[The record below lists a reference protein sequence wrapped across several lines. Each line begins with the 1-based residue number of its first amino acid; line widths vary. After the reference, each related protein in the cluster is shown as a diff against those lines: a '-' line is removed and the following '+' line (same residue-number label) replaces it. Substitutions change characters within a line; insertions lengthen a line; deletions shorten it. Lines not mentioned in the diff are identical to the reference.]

1 MKQKPLSRRDF
12 LRKSAVA
19 GTALV
24 TAACTP
30 APQATPKTSEQS
42 DKTSSGKSTEVVKPA
57 AAVKLSFWSE
67 VFPDWVQ
74 SQIAK
79 YKEVKPEV
87 EFEFISFKWGEM
99 TDKLLTATAGGTPP
113 NCVIQD
119 RFRMAGWASRGG
131 VTPLDDY
138 ITRYRV
144 NKDDYWP
151 ATWAESVW
159 DGKVNAIPFD
169 TDGRF
174 VFWNKDLFKAAGLDP
189 ETPPPTDDW
198 EGMIELAK
206 KLTKSSGGMLDQ
218 LGLLP
223 YSFQGL
229 GNGGDVVI
237 PWANGGNFLKDERT
251 ASMNDPKLVESLQ
264 WMLDV
269 TNAVGGINNVSAFVS
284 GLPATAGYSA
294 FGAGKVAMVMDGD
307 WQLANLAKFYPDLK
321 FGASPW
327 HVRNDKEKYTGFA
340 GGFCLAIP
348 KGAKEIE
355 ASYEWLN
362 FISSYDA
369 QLSLGIEV
377 QRIPVLKK
385 AALAQDLI
393 SKSPYPELR
402 KLANESMEYANF
414 RPVTPVGQLWQDL
427 WGGPGRDDVL
437 YGKKSAQDSCNDMQV
452 KVQKA
457 LDEFWASK

>member
-1 MKQKPLSRRDF
+1 MNQKPLSRRNF
-12 LRKSAVA
+12 LRMSAVA

-24 TAACTP
+24 AAACSP
-30 APQATPKTSEQS
+30 AQQSPQN
-42 DKTSSGKSTEVVKPA
+42 STEVPA
-57 AAVKLSFWSE
+57 DSPAEEPSAAIKLAFWSE
-67 VFPDWVQ
+67 VFPEWVQ
-74 SQIAK
+74 AQIDK
-79 YKEVKPEV
+79 YKEEKAGI
-87 EFEFISFKWGEM
+87 EFEFVSFKWGEM
-99 TDKLLTATAGGTPP
+99 TDKLLTATAGGNPP

-131 VTPLDDY
+131 VTSLDDY
-138 ITRYRV
+138 VGKYKV
-144 NKDDYWP
+144 SKDDYWP
-151 ATWAESVW
+151 ATWAECVW
-159 DGKVNAIPFD
+159 DGHVNAIPFD

-174 VFWNKDLFKAAGLDP
+174 VFWNKDLFKAVGLDP

-198 EGMIELAK
+198 QAMIELGA
-206 KLTKSSGGMLDQ
+206 KLTKSSGNGGIEQ

-229 GNGGDVVI
+229 GNGGDLVV

-269 TNAVGGINNVSAFVS
+269 TEAEGGINNVSAFIS

-294 FGAGKVAMVMDGD
+294 FGAGTVAMVMDGD

-321 FGASPW
+321 FGIAPW
-327 HVRNDKEKYTGFA
+327 HIRNDKEQYTGFA

-348 KGAKEIE
+348 KGATEIE
-355 ASYEWLN
+355 ASYDWLK

-369 QLSLGIEV
+369 QLSLGIDV

-385 AALAQDLI
+385 AALADDLI

-402 KLANESMEYANF
+402 KLANESMAYANF

-437 YGKKSAQDSCNDMQV
+437 YGKKTAQESCDDMQEQ
-452 KVQKA
+452 VQKA